1 MLLSILR
8 ELPDFRRGQG
18 RMYDLPH
25 LVLFSIL
32 AIASNAVS
40 YRQIEAIITTHF
52 ETLKKHFGI
61 TWKHA
66 PDYST
71 IRRCMQCVDEAALE
85 RSLRT
90 HAEKLA
96 TVRGRR
102 HVSLDGK
109 TVRGSF
115 DHFQDQKAIQVFSAL
130 LAENEL
136 ILAHET
142 IEGNKTNEIPVAQKL
157 IEELGLSGCT
167 FTADA
172 MHCQKKRC
180 KYCAKQGTTASYR

>member
-1 MLLSILR
+1 MLITILR
-8 ELPDFRRGQG
+8 ELPDFRRSQG

-25 LVLFSIL
+25 LILFSIL

-40 YRQIEAIITTHF
+40 YRQIETLITTHF

-61 TWKHA
+61 AWKQA

-71 IRRCMQCVDEAALE
+71 IRRAIQRVDAAALE
-85 RSLRT
+85 RAFRT
-90 HAEKLA
+90 HAAELA
-96 TVRGRR
+96 TAKKRR
-102 HVSLDGK
+102 HISIDGK

-130 LAENEL
+130 LAESEL

-142 IEGNKTNEIPVAQKL
+142 ITGNKTNEIPVAQTL
-157 IEELGLSGCT
+157 IKELGLSGCV

-172 MHCQKKRC
+172 MHC
-180 KYCAKQGTTASYR
+180 